1 MRNVD
6 VIEKFLNK
14 EAKGKVTNLRIE
26 SQGRKLI
33 NYNTALAQWNDDGSL
48 TLNTTKYSSST
59 SRIQTQIKHL
69 VNQKGID
76 YKEVK
81 GILMHTWELQ

>member
-6 VIEKFLNK
+6 VIEKFLNR

-26 SQGRKLI
+26 SQGRKLV
-33 NYNTALAQWNDDGSL
+33 NYNTVLAQWNEDGSL
-48 TLNTTKYSSST
+48 TVNNTKYSSST

-69 VNQKGID
+69 VNQKGIE
-76 YKEVK
+76 YKEITK
-81 GILMHTWELQ
+81 IPFNTLEI